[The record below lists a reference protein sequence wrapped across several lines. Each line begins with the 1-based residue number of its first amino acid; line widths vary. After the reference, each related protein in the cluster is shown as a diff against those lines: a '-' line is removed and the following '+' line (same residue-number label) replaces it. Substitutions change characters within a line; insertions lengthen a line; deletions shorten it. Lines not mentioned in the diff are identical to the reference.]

1 MLIRTASVVG
11 LVALLAGCA
20 SGGAGADSE
29 GSGAGATGAPSDSA
43 TESST
48 GAPDG
53 PDPRIELAESML
65 EVTEFPLAGWV
76 VLGTQASP
84 LVDSTEGTIAP
95 PPTVSEGTAPTAA
108 PTETLCGDGDVTQI
122 AELGDSEGVLRTYQE
137 ENNTAAAFVEGL
149 YFDESGDLAESIRGQ
164 IEECMAAGP
173 VEFAVSEGIVRQFV
187 WTTEGVTQ
195 SPAVFSAQF
204 SAVSDQPTDIFM
216 LSVANVDGVTM
227 VGLSKTKQLR
237 TEVEPEE
244 YISIVEAA
252 AAKLG

>member
-20 SGGAGADSE
+20 GGGAGADSE
-29 GSGAGATGAPSDSA
+29 GSGAAATGTPSD
-43 TESST
+43 SST

-76 VLGTQASP
+76 VLGTQSSP
-84 LVDSTEGTIAP
+84 LVDSTEGTATA
-95 PPTVSEGTAPTAA
+95 PPTVSEGTAPSAA
-108 PTETLCGDGDVTQI
+108 PPAETLCGDGDVTQI
-122 AELGDSEGVLRTYQE
+122 AELGDAEGVLRTYQE

-149 YFDESGDLAESIRGQ
+149 FFDESGELAETIRGQ

-173 VEFAVSEGIVRQFV
+173 VEFAVSEGVVHKFV

-204 SAVSDQPTDIFM
+204 SAVSDQPNDITM

-244 YISIVEAA
+244 YISIVDAA